1 MTPLGKA
8 PDVPDV
14 PDVINRYVADFR
26 AFAANGAGGAPSWLK
41 EIREGAIA
49 RFAQLGFP
57 TTKQEAWRFTSV
69 APIAETRFVRAPGS
83 EVPVS
88 ESQVEPL
95 LLRGAAGPRAVFVDG
110 RHAPALSSRVGLPRA
125 VEAGSLAAALQ
136 AGGGSE
142 LARAHLARH
151 AAWRESPFA
160 ALNTAFLLDG
170 AFVHIPAG
178 IALEQPL
185 ELLFI
190 STGQSL
196 GPTVTHPRSLVVVD
210 RGAEAAVIEHYVSLA
225 RGVYWTN
232 AVAEVVVDD
241 EARVEYYRV
250 QGESRDAYHVA
261 TTHSRQGR
269 DSYLGL
275 HVVTLGAALA
285 RHDVHTVLDGTGA
298 ELILNGLYLLGGA
311 QHADHHTLIEHARP
325 HCASHE
331 FFNGVLDERA
341 HGVFTGRIIV
351 RPGAQRT
358 DSKQTNNNLLLST
371 EARADSQPQLEIYAD
386 DVKCTHGSTVGPLD
400 QTALYYL
407 RSRGLSAEAAQSLL
421 TYGFAAEILGRMRR
435 AEVRERLDQVVR
447 DRLESG
453 AAARAA

>member
-1 MTPLGKA
+1 P
-8 PDVPDV
+8 
-14 PDVINRYVADFR
+14 
-26 AFAANGAGGAPSWLK
+26 GG
-41 EIREGAIA
+41 
-49 RFAQLGFP
+49 
-57 TTKQEAWRFTSV
+57 
-69 APIAETRFVRAPGS
+69 
-83 EVPVS
+83 
-88 ESQVEPL
+88 QVEPL

-110 RHAPALSSRVGLPRA
+110 RHAPALSSRVGLPQG
-125 VEAGSLAAALQ
+125 VVAGSLAAALQ

-196 GPTVTHPRSLVVVD
+196 GPTVTHPRCLVVVD

-225 RGVYWTN
+225 RGLYWTN
-232 AVAEVVVDD
+232 AVTEVVVGD

-261 TTHSRQGR
+261 TTHSQQGR

-275 HVVTLGAALA
+275 HVVTL
-285 RHDVHTVLDGTGA
+285 
-298 ELILNGLYLLGGA
+298 
-311 QHADHHTLIEHARP
+311 
-325 HCASHE
+325 
-331 FFNGVLDERA
+331 
-341 HGVFTGRIIV
+341 
-351 RPGAQRT
+351 
-358 DSKQTNNNLLLST
+358 
-371 EARADSQPQLEIYAD
+371 
-386 DVKCTHGSTVGPLD
+386 GPLD

-407 RSRGLSAEAAQSLL
+407 RSRGLSRETAQSLL

-435 AEVRERLDQVVR
+435 PEVRERLDQLVR
-447 DRLESG
+447 DWLGSG
-453 AAARAA
+453 AKARAA